1 MVSYNRRKMVAKES
15 LFLII
20 MALFID
26 ISDLKA
32 QKTDLTKQSW
42 SFRKSGDTEWLPAT
56 VPGTVHTDLLANKK
70 IAEPFYRTN
79 EKELQWIDKED
90 WEYKTIFDLT
100 KETLSREVIEI
111 VFDGLDT
118 YADVFIN
125 EQKVLVA
132 NNMFRTWKTDVKKY
146 LVPGKNELRILFHS
160 PINYVM
166 PQYNSLGYTIPVSNN
181 DQSDQ
186 RVSVYSRKAGYHFG
200 WDWGPRFVTSGI
212 WRPIYLNAWNKINI
226 EDLYIKQLS
235 LADNKAEIEV
245 SATMNSTGE
254 GVKQLRLYAEN
265 NPVPLVSKDVWVS
278 KGIREV
284 KTRFSM
290 DQIELW
296 WPNGMGKQKLYKFK
310 LEIAEGKAPLATK
323 EQKIGFRNIEVVEES
338 DSEGK
343 SFYFKVNGKPVF
355 MKGANYIPQDS
366 FLPRVGNDR
375 YEHIL
380 GSAAES
386 NMNMI
391 RVWGGGIYEND
402 IFYELCDE
410 KGLLVWQDF
419 MFACSM
425 YPPYDDLM
433 NNIYEEAVDNIK
445 RLRNHPSIALWCG
458 NNEIAGFMNQNFWNQ
473 LTPNWRTDADYK
485 KTIDTYDEIFNRIL
499 PAAVKAYDD
508 DRFYWSSSP
517 NAINYTTKYIT
528 DKRSGD
534 AHYWGVWWGKDPF
547 EKFNDNISPF
557 MSEYGFQSFPELA
570 TVEQYALPADYDIES
585 EVMKA
590 HQRSSIGNTT
600 IAHYMKDMFTVPA
613 KFEDFLYVGQL
624 LQSEGIK
631 MAIEAHRRAMPF
643 CMGTLFWQIDDCWPV
658 ASWSSIDYYGRW
670 KAQQYMAKK
679 AFEPVLVSPFR
690 EGDAIKIYTVSDLF
704 ENSPALLQISLM
716 DFEGKVLRKEEK
728 TIVVPSNTSTVVYSL
743 AEADW
748 TKNIDRTKT
757 FISIKLLQNNKE
769 LCRNSFFFEKPKQ
782 VILPKAN
789 IQLSKVD
796 DDHIAVS
803 TDKLAR
809 FIWLELP
816 NSVNAFSDN
825 YFDLLPGEQKVLKI
839 NDKYTRDFKLNEVK
853 ITSLADISDKTE

>member
-1 MVSYNRRKMVAKES
+1 MVAKEF

-26 ISDLKA
+26 ISGLKA

-70 IAEPFYRTN
+70 IVEPFYRTN
-79 EKELQWIDKED
+79 EKDLQWIDKED

-111 VFDGLDT
+111 IFDGLDT

-166 PQYNSLGYTIPVSNN
+166 PQYKSLGYTIPVSNN

-186 RVSVYSRKAGYHFG
+186 RVSVYSRKAGYHYG

-212 WRPIYLNAWNKINI
+212 WRPLYLNAWNKVNI
-226 EDLYIKQLS
+226 EDLFIKQLS
-235 LADNKAEIEV
+235 LINNKAELEV
-245 SATMNSTGE
+245 SLSLNSTSE
-254 GVKQLRLYAEN
+254 GVKQIRVYADN
-265 NPVPLVSKDVWVS
+265 NPVPIVSKDVWVS

-290 DQIELW
+290 DQVELW
-296 WPNGMGKQKLYKFK
+296 WPNGLGKQKLYTFK
-310 LEIAEGKAPLATK
+310 VELLEGKALLTSK
-323 EQKIGFRNIEVVEES
+323 EQKIGFRTVELVEES
-338 DSEGK
+338 DASGK
-343 SFYFKVNGKPVF
+343 SFYFKVNGRPVF
-355 MKGANYIPQDS
+355 MKGANYIPQDN

-380 GSAAES
+380 NSAAES

-402 IFYELCDE
+402 IFYDLCDE

-473 LTPNWRTDADYK
+473 LTPDWRSDADYK

-499 PAAVKAYDD
+499 PAAVKATDD
-508 DRFYWSSSP
+508 NRFYWSSSP

-613 KFEDFLYVGQL
+613 KFEDFLYVGQI

-679 AFEPVLVSPFR
+679 AFEPVIVSPFR

-704 ENSPALLQISLM
+704 ENSSALLQISLM

-728 TIVVPSNTSTVVYSL
+728 TIVVPSNTSAVVYSL
-743 AEADW
+743 AEGDW

-757 FISIKLLQNNKE
+757 FISIKLIQNNKE
-769 LCRNSFFFEKPKQ
+769 TCRNSFFFEKPKN
-782 VILPKAN
+782 VVLPKAN
-789 IQLSKVD
+789 ITVTQTD
-796 DDHIAVS
+796 NNHIALS
-803 TDKLAR
+803 SDKLAR
-809 FIWLELP
+809 FVWLDAP
-816 NSVNAFSDN
+816 NSINTFSDN
-825 YFDLLPGEQKVLKI
+825 YFDLLPGEQKILKI
-839 NDKYTRDFKLNEVK
+839 SDTYAKDFKLNEVK
-853 ITSLADISDKTE
+853 ITSLADISEKTE

>member
-1 MVSYNRRKMVAKES
+1 MVTKEYLI
-15 LFLII
+15 LFI
-20 MALFID
+20 MALIID
-26 ISDLKA
+26 ISCITA
-32 QKTDLTKQSW
+32 QKTELTKQPW
-42 SFRKSGDTEWLPAT
+42 KFRKSGDTDWLSAT

-70 IAEPFYRTN
+70 IVEPFYRTN
-79 EKELQWIDKED
+79 EKDLQWIDKEN
-90 WEYKTIFDLT
+90 WEYKTEFDLT
-100 KETLSREVIEI
+100 REMLAKDVVDL
-111 VFDGLDT
+111 VFEGLDT
-118 YADVFIN
+118 YADVYIN
-125 EQKVLVA
+125 EQKVLFA
-132 NNMFRTWKTDVKKY
+132 NNMFLTWKSDIKKQ
-146 LVPGKNELRILFHS
+146 LLPGKNTLRIYFHS

-166 PQYNSLGYTIPVSNN
+166 SQYNSLGYTIPVSNN

-212 WRPIYLNAWNKINI
+212 WRPLYLNAWNKVNI
-226 EDLYIKQLS
+226 EDLFIKQLS
-235 LADNKAEIEV
+235 LVNNKAELEV
-245 SATMNSTGE
+245 SITLNSTAD

-265 NPVPLVSKDVWVS
+265 DPVPIVTKDVWVS

-310 LEIAEGKAPLATK
+310 VEISEEKALLASK
-323 EQKIGFRNIEVVEES
+323 EQKIGFRTIEVIEES
-338 DSEGK
+338 DAKGK

-366 FLPRVGNDR
+366 FLPRVGKDR

-402 IFYELCDE
+402 IFYDLCDE

-433 NNIYEEAVDNIK
+433 NNIYEEAIGNIK

-473 LTPNWRTDADYK
+473 LVPNWRTDADYK

-508 DRFYWSSSP
+508 SRFYWSSSP
-517 NAINYTTKYIT
+517 NAINYTTAYVT

-570 TVEQYALPADYDIES
+570 TIEQYALPADYDIES

-590 HQRSSIGNTT
+590 HQRSSIGNST
-600 IAHYMKDMFTVPA
+600 IAHYMKDMFQVPA
-613 KFEDFLYVGQL
+613 KFEDFLYVGQI
-624 LQSEGIK
+624 LQAEGIK

-670 KAQQYMAKK
+670 KAQQYMVKK
-679 AFEPVLVSPFR
+679 AFEPVIVSPFR
-690 EGDAIKIYTVSDLF
+690 EGDAIKIYAVSDLY
-704 ENSPALLQISLM
+704 ENSPVLLQISLM
-716 DFEGKVLRKEEK
+716 DFDGKVLKKVEQ
-728 TIVVPSNTSTVVYSL
+728 TVVVPPNTSTVVYSL
-743 AEADW
+743 SEQEW
-748 TKNIDRTKT
+748 TKALDKTKT

-769 LCRNSFFFEKPKQ
+769 ISRNSFFFEKPKNI
-782 VILPKAN
+782 VLPKAN
-789 IQLSKVD
+789 IQLTKVD
-796 DDHIAVS
+796 DSHIALS
-803 TDKLAR
+803 SDKLAR
-809 FIWLELP
+809 FVWLDIP
-816 NSVNAFSDN
+816 NSINAFSDN
-825 YFDLLPGEQKVLKI
+825 YFDLLPGEQKILKI
-839 NDKYTRDFKLNEVK
+839 NDKYARDFNLSEVQV
-853 ITSLADISDKTE
+853 TSLGEITGKTP